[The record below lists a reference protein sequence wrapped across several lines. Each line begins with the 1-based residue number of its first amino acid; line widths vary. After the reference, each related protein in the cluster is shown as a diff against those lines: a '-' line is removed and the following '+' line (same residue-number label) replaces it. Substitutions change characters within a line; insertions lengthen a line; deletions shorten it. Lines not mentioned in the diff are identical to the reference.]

1 VFVWIA
7 FSVLDVLVLLL
18 ACTNVSALVVGA
30 GVARSQE
37 IAVRLSLGAS
47 RARIIRQLLTESCVL
62 ALAGAVA
69 GMGFYRAFALI
80 AANSVVG
87 IDIAPDFATATVTL
101 VVALATGILFGL
113 SPALHATRAG
123 VAEVLKSGGSAG
135 GASARTRLQSS
146 FIVAQIAVTQPLL
159 IGVAVMLTLLVRQ
172 NERGVEASV
181 TSRVIE
187 LGFDLRK
194 AAPVTRTNLRAARR
208 DLETLPGVERV
219 VSDASGRELLD
230 FAALADS
237 RAGLIRE
244 TPIQVHL
251 EEASAGYFTLLGVPI
266 VRGRDLIPSDTVAR
280 DRAVLI
286 STDVAHELFG
296 NADPIGRRFSQT
308 NHGKP
313 LERAAVVV
321 GVYDASR
328 GTTRGPGRRVF
339 AIDTSGWRDFAYLA
353 RTTGP
358 ARPLIRPIRERLRKT
373 LPDLPVEYAETLQ
386 DAFAEEQRTMVQLGT
401 GVGTAGALVLLLAS
415 IGLYGVIALA
425 VAQRRREIGIR
436 IALGAK
442 PVEVVALLFRQGLR
456 LSGLGLL
463 IGLPLSIL
471 GLAAV
476 GQVMVLTG
484 DNGALPVNP
493 TVIGV
498 IIAATVTLVA
508 AVATWL
514 PARRAAVVDPM
525 IALRAE

>member
-1 VFVWIA
+1 
-7 FSVLDVLVLLL
+7 
-18 ACTNVSALVVGA
+18 
-30 GVARSQE
+30 
-37 IAVRLSLGAS
+37 
-47 RARIIRQLLTESCVL
+47 
-62 ALAGAVA
+62 
-69 GMGFYRAFALI
+69 
-80 AANSVVG
+80 
-87 IDIAPDFATATVTL
+87 
-101 VVALATGILFGL
+101 
-113 SPALHATRAG
+113 
-123 VAEVLKSGGSAG
+123 
-135 GASARTRLQSS
+135 
-146 FIVAQIAVTQPLL
+146 
-159 IGVAVMLTLLVRQ
+159 
-172 NERGVEASV
+172 
-181 TSRVIE
+181 
-187 LGFDLRK
+187 
-194 AAPVTRTNLRAARR
+194 
-208 DLETLPGVERV
+208 
-219 VSDASGRELLD
+219 
-230 FAALADS
+230 
-237 RAGLIRE
+237 
-244 TPIQVHL
+244 
-251 EEASAGYFTLLGVPI
+251 
-266 VRGRDLIPSDTVAR
+266 
-280 DRAVLI
+280 
-286 STDVAHELFG
+286 
-296 NADPIGRRFSQT
+296 
-308 NHGKP
+308 
-313 LERAAVVV
+313 
-321 GVYDASR
+321 
-328 GTTRGPGRRVF
+328 VF